1 MHLQDREIILTNLR
15 EKVARGEPI
24 LITAAGLGLIAKI
37 ANAAKVDLIVTT
49 AGDYYRMDGHPTAMA
64 YFAYGNANTQTLDR
78 GPRILKMAKDVPVVV
93 GMGVGDP
100 YREIDE
106 LADEYWRMGFSGY
119 INAPVAAMYG
129 PFMENHLKGTVLSL
143 EADAAMISMLHR
155 KNRLTIAIAVTAEHA
170 RVLASAGADLIVAF
184 TGFTVGGLAGAPTD
198 QARTLDQACAFVQE
212 ICDIVKEVNPESLVV
227 CSGGPLDTPEA
238 VQYCFDHTDAAGFF
252 GSSATDRLPMEE
264 AVCGCVE
271 RFEKLRLE
279 AL

>member
-1 MHLQDREIILTNLR
+1 MHLQDRETILTNLR
-15 EKVARGEPI
+15 AKIARGEPI

-37 ANAAKVDLIVTT
+37 ANAAQVDLIVTT

-64 YFAYGNANTQTLDR
+64 YFAYGNANTQTLER

-93 GMGVGDP
+93 GIGVGDP

-129 PFMENHLKGTVLSL
+129 PFMEEHLKGTVLTL
-143 EADAAMISMLHR
+143 EADANMISMLR
-155 KNRLTIAIAVTAEHA
+155 EKNRLTIAIAITAEHA
-170 RVLASAGADLIVAF
+170 RVLAKAGADILVAF
-184 TGFTVGGLAGAPTD
+184 TGFTVGGLAGAPED
-198 QARTLDQACAFVQE
+198 QARTLEQACAFVQE
-212 ICDIVKEVNPESLVV
+212 VCEIAKEANPETLVV
-227 CSGGPLDTPEA
+227 CSGGPLGTPQN
-238 VQYCFDHTDAAGFF
+238 VQYCFDHTDAVGFF

-264 AVCGCVE
+264 AIRGCVE
-271 RFEKLRLE
+271 NFEKLRLE

>member
-1 MHLQDREIILTNLR
+1 MHLQDREAILKNLR
-15 EKVARGEPI
+15 AKVARGEPI

-93 GMGVGDP
+93 GIGVGDP

-119 INAPVAAMYG
+119 INAPAAAMYG
-129 PFMENHLKGTVLSL
+129 PFMELHLKGTVLSL
-143 EADAAMISMLHR
+143 EADAKMISMLHE
-155 KNRLTIAIAVTAEHA
+155 KNRLTIAIAVTVEHA
-170 RVLASAGADLIVAF
+170 RVLAAAGADIVVAF
-184 TGFTVGGLAGAPTD
+184 TGFTVGGFVGAPEKE
-198 QARTLDQACAFVQE
+198 ARTPDQACSFVQE
-212 ICDIVKEVNPESLVV
+212 ICDAVKEVNPETLVV
-227 CSGGPLDTPEA
+227 CSGGPLRTPQD
-238 VQYCFDHTDAAGFF
+238 VQYCFDHTDAVGFF

-264 AVCGCVE
+264 TVRSCVE